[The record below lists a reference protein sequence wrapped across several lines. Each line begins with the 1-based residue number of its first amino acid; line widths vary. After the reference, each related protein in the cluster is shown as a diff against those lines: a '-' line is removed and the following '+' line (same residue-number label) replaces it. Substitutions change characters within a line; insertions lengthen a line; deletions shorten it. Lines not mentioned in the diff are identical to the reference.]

1 MQIPSHEGLD
11 CTEYPPSARPSAFL
25 SCARKGVRHLIRLE
39 LKPNESLDKAL
50 RRFKKICDREGL
62 TRDMRKH
69 SYYEKPSEKN
79 KRKDRER
86 EKERAKAI
94 RVAEKKK
101 NKARKARAKSLK
113 KLATGGSGS
122 GGNGGGER
130 ERERR

>member
-1 MQIPSHEGLD
+1 
-11 CTEYPPSARPSAFL
+11 
-25 SCARKGVRHLIRLE
+25 
-39 LKPNESLDKAL
+39 
-50 RRFKKICDREGL
+50 KICDREGL
-62 TRDMRKH
+62 TRDMRKN

-113 KLATGGSGS
+113 KLASA
-122 GGNGGGER
+122 GEKR
-130 ERERR
+130 P

>member
-1 MQIPSHEGLD
+1 M
-11 CTEYPPSARPSAFL
+11 
-25 SCARKGVRHLIRLE
+25 SCRKGVITLIRLE

-69 SYYEKPSEKN
+69 SYYEKPSEKS

-94 RVAEKKK
+94 RVAEKKRT
-101 NKARKARAKSLK
+101 KARKARAKSLK
-113 KLATGGSGS
+113 KMASPGDK
-122 GGNGGGER
+122 R
-130 ERERR
+130 

>member
-1 MQIPSHEGLD
+1 MSG
-11 CTEYPPSARPSAFL
+11 TR
-25 SCARKGVRHLIRLE
+25 RGVRHLIRLE

-113 KLATGGSGS
+113 KLASS
-122 GGNGGGER
+122 SEKR
-130 ERERR
+130 AS